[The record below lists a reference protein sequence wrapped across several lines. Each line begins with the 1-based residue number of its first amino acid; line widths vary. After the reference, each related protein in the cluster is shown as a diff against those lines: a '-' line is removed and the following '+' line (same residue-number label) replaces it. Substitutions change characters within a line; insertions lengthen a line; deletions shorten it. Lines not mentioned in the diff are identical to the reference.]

1 MQCILYLINILE
13 GTVLYIIFLDLFKSV
28 VLFALIMCLSFFFF
42 FFKRSES
49 LCQLPCE
56 YKTSKG
62 QVSPFLCLSLPM
74 LLDFES
80 FAINRGGIPDI
91 TSPREW
97 VRDIWGTW
105 FDEVFPPLENVQS
118 TGSLPAGLEE
128 NRLPQDNFQDLDKV
142 DVSEVLDEGL
152 TIANVKLEVAK
163 LTQTLTELGNHCAF
177 DLCRR
182 GALYI
187 KLGYLNQAL
196 EDLNAVRLFF
206 CFAFY

>member
-1 MQCILYLINILE
+1 
-13 GTVLYIIFLDLFKSV
+13 
-28 VLFALIMCLSFFFF
+28 
-42 FFKRSES
+42 
-49 LCQLPCE
+49 
-56 YKTSKG
+56 
-62 QVSPFLCLSLPM
+62 M

-80 FAINRGGIPDI
+80 FARDHGGIRDT

-105 FDEVFPPLENVQS
+105 LDEVFPPLENVQS

-128 NRLPQDNFQDLDKV
+128 NRLSQDKIQDLDKV

-152 TIANVKLEVAK
+152 TIANLKLEVAK
-163 LTQTLTELGNHCAF
+163 LTQTLTERGNHGAF

-206 CFAFY
+206 FFFCLLLVIHAKVNITNTVAHKILFSVCSLWFISEIINQTRTEHSTNAT

>member
-1 MQCILYLINILE
+1 
-13 GTVLYIIFLDLFKSV
+13 
-28 VLFALIMCLSFFFF
+28 
-42 FFKRSES
+42 
-49 LCQLPCE
+49 
-56 YKTSKG
+56 
-62 QVSPFLCLSLPM
+62 M

-80 FAINRGGIPDI
+80 FATDRGGIPDI

-118 TGSLPAGLEE
+118 TGALPDGLEE
-128 NRLPQDNFQDLDKV
+128 NRLPQDKIQDLDKV
-142 DVSEVLDEGL
+142 DVSEVLDKGL

-163 LTQTLTELGNHCAF
+163 LTQTLTELGNHSAF
-177 DLCRR
+177 DRCRR

-196 EDLNAVRLFF
+196 EDLNTVRLFF
-206 CFAFY
+206 FLLLFISNTC